1 MASEDELCIFYTSG
15 ASPASA
21 SFDIL
26 VHRDSEVLRHV
37 DSRGAGAVAAL

>member
-1 MASEDELCIFYTSG
+1 MASEDERCIFYTSG
-15 ASPASA
+15 GSPASA